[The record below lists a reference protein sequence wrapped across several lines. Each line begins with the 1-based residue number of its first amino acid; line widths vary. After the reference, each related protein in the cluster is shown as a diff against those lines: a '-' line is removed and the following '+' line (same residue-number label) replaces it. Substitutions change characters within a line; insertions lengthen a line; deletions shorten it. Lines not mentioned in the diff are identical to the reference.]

1 MIPVLYSSTQL
12 ASGWSLPL
20 LQYQII
26 NFTSLNDNTKII
38 YFGFWL
44 KKDLLKMGTEKKKL
58 EVILK
63 VTLNT
68 AS

>member
-38 YFGFWL
+38 YFSFWL
-44 KKDLLKMGTEKKKL
+44 KKDLLKMGTEKK
-58 EVILK
+58 
-63 VTLNT
+63 N
-68 AS
+68 